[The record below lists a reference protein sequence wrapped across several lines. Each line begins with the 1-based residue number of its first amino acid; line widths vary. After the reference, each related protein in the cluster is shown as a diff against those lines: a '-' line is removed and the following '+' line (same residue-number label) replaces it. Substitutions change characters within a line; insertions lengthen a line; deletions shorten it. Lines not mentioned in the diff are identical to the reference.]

1 MVETQ
6 KTTPKNKIE
15 GYLESFSVAQSPRGQ
30 KYIKINVILEEDPQK
45 IYSVFIFFDS
55 DKSNELLDSEK
66 DKVLSALL
74 KVTKK
79 VLELAKDT
87 APKNDQPFNSGAKYL
102 MSNISLMLDGNTD
115 YLHLAICPF
124 SYRGEM
130 VYALMNNSS
139 KEIIFKS
146 RDGKEAL
153 RLSFPVSRWL
163 DVKKAINEILYKV
176 EELKNSPTLDYYFGL
191 LLKKD

>member
-15 GYLESFSVAQSPRGQ
+15 GYLESFSVAQSHQ
-30 KYIKINVILEEDPQK
+30 KYIKINVMLEEDYQK
-45 IYSVFIFFDS
+45 KYSVFIFFDS

-176 EELKNSPTLDYYFGL
+176 EELKNSPTLDHYFGL
-191 LLKKD
+191 LKKD